1 MFSLK
6 NLLGNKM
13 KFKALQ
19 NSSAVLAVL
28 VASSAFAS
36 MTTLTASDITGTG
49 VYTQSPTT
57 WKIQF
62 TFDGDLAQT
71 SLDGDFGNWTL
82 TVTGSD
88 GSSWSKSKG
97 QTDGGLFAL
106 ITNGR
111 IYFVDIGDGADGTNA
126 GLTPPPTNLNLRYT
140 TKSNSGV
147 FMTLGEALDYSALS
161 STPDIERGRLSV
173 TYVDNVGTEFGEIS
187 GTFSVPTPGAVA
199 LIGLAGMVAGRRRR
213 N

>member
-1 MFSLK
+1 
-6 NLLGNKM
+6 M
-13 KFKALQ
+13 KFSALQ
-19 NSSAVLAVL
+19 NISAVTVVL

-36 MTTLTASDITGTG
+36 MTTLTASNITGTG
-49 VYTQSPTT
+49 MYTQSPTT

-82 TVTGSD
+82 TVTGSN
-88 GSSWSKSKG
+88 GSSWSKSKSE
-97 QTDGGLFAL
+97 TNGGLFAP

-111 IYFVDIGDGADGTNA
+111 LYFVDIGDGTDGTNA

-161 STPDIERGRLSV
+161 STQGIDKGILGV
-173 TYVDNVGTEFGEIS
+173 THVNAITGIQDGEIW
-187 GTFSVPTPGAVA
+187 GTFTVPAPGAVA

>member
-1 MFSLK
+1 MFSLN

-36 MTTLTASDITGTG
+36 MTTLTASNITGTG
-49 VYTQSPTT
+49 VYLQDSTIWS
-57 WKIQF
+57 IQF
-62 TFDGDLAQT
+62 TFDGDLAQD

-88 GSSWSKSKG
+88 GSSWSKSNSE
-97 QTDGGLFAL
+97 TNGGSFTPT
-106 ITNGR
+106 TNGR
-111 IYFVDIGDGADGTNA
+111 IYLVDIGDGTDGTNA
-126 GLTPPPTNLNLRYT
+126 GLTPPPTNLSLTYT
-140 TKSNSGV
+140 TKKISGV

-173 TYVDNVGTEFGEIS
+173 THVDNEGTEDGEIW
-187 GTFSVPTPGAVA
+187 GTFAVPTPGAVA
-199 LIGLAGMVAGRRRR
+199 LIGFAGMVAGRRRR

>member
-49 VYTQSPTT
+49 EYAQSPTK

-82 TVTGSD
+82 TVTGSN
-88 GSSWSKSKG
+88 GKSWSKSKNE
-97 QTDGGLFAL
+97 
-106 ITNGR
+106 TNGGSYTGTTNEK
-111 IYFVDIGDGADGTNA
+111 IYVVDIGDGTDGNG
-126 GLTPPPTNLNLRYT
+126 GLTPPPTNLSLKYT
-140 TKSNSGV
+140 TKKISGN

-173 TYVDNVGTEFGEIS
+173 THVDGEGTELGEIS

>member
-1 MFSLK
+1 MFSLN

-28 VASSAFAS
+28 VASSAFAT
-36 MTTLTASDITGTG
+36 MTTLTASKITGTG
-49 VYTQSPTT
+49 VYVQAPTI
-57 WKIQF
+57 WSIQF
-62 TFDGDLAQT
+62 TFDGDLAQD

-88 GSSWSKSKG
+88 GSSWSKSNSE
-97 QTDGGLFAL
+97 TNGGSFTPT
-106 ITNGR
+106 TNGR
-111 IYFVDIGDGADGTNA
+111 IYLVDIGDGTAGNG
-126 GLTPPPTNLNLRYT
+126 GLTPPPTNLSLTYT
-140 TKSNSGV
+140 TKKISGV

-173 TYVDNVGTEFGEIS
+173 THVDNEGTEDGEIW
-187 GTFSVPTPGAVA
+187 GTFAVPTPGAVA
-199 LIGLAGMVAGRRRR
+199 LIGFAGMVAGRRRR

>member
-1 MFSLK
+1 
-6 NLLGNKM
+6 M
-13 KFKALQ
+13 KFTALQ

-88 GSSWSKSKG
+88 GSSWSKSKSE
-97 QTDGGLFAL
+97 TDGGLFAP

-140 TKSNSGV
+140 TKSNSGGV

-161 STPDIERGRLSV
+161 STQGIEKGRLSV
-173 TYVDNVGTEFGEIS
+173 THVNAITGIQDGEIW
-187 GTFSVPTPGAVA
+187 GTFTVPAPGAVA

>member
-1 MFSLK
+1 MIRK
-6 NLLGNKM
+6 RKEM
-13 KFKALQ
+13 KFSALQ
-19 NSSAVLAVL
+19 NISAVTAVL

-36 MTTLTASDITGTG
+36 MTTLTASNITGTG
-49 VYTQSPTT
+49 MYTQSPTT

-82 TVTGSD
+82 TVTGSN
-88 GSSWSKSKG
+88 GSSWSKSKSE
-97 QTDGGLFAL
+97 TNGGLFAP

-111 IYFVDIGDGADGTNA
+111 RYFVDIGDGTDGTNA

-161 STPDIERGRLSV
+161 STQGIEKGILGV
-173 TYVDNVGTEFGEIS
+173 THVNAITGIQDGEIW
-187 GTFSVPTPGAVA
+187 GTFTVPAPGAVA

>member
-1 MFSLK
+1 MIRK
-6 NLLGNKM
+6 GKEM
-13 KFKALQ
+13 KFSALQ
-19 NSSAVLAVL
+19 NISAVTAVL

-36 MTTLTASDITGTG
+36 MTTLTASNITGTG
-49 VYTQSPTT
+49 MYTQSPTT

-82 TVTGSD
+82 TVTGSN
-88 GSSWSKSKG
+88 GSSWSKSKSE
-97 QTDGGLFAL
+97 TNGGLFAP

-111 IYFVDIGDGADGTNA
+111 LYFVDIGDGTDGTNA

-161 STPDIERGRLSV
+161 STQGIEKGILGV
-173 TYVDNVGTEFGEIS
+173 THVNAITGIQDGEIW
-187 GTFSVPTPGAVA
+187 GTFTVPAPGAVA